1 MFFYEGHS
9 CPYCNKPFE
18 QNDDIVS
25 CPVCGAP
32 HHRHCWKNHGVCAHE
47 ADHNTEKQ
55 WTRDRDTASRADA
68 RTNVER
74 HPCPNCGADNSPY
87 AEICPHCG
95 RPLQAADWSSA
106 SYASPPPHG
115 GFHEYAPFRA
125 TDFYAGMS
133 PSDTIDG
140 ETVEDIAAV
149 VKSNTPYYLP
159 KFRNMSASGRK
170 ISWNWAAF
178 FIPSYWLLYR
188 KQYLFGCIALLLEI
202 LCAGTLAASIAFVAK
217 DALLTAPGSYSAVAS
232 WLMNNP
238 DRLLPL
244 QGLLFSVYLINLL
257 LRVTVALLGNYRYK
271 CHALKT
277 IRRTK
282 EMYPEGYRAQLSA
295 IGGTSVLLA
304 GIAYMC
310 AGIVPTLITMIV
322 LGV

>member
-18 QNDDIVS
+18 QEDDIVS

-32 HHRHCWKNHGVCAHE
+32 HHRHCWKNHGVCAHA

-55 WTRDRDTASRADA
+55 WTRDKTAASRTDA
-68 RTNVER
+68 RTNAEK

-87 AEICPHCG
+87 AEICAHCG
-95 RPLQAADWSSA
+95 RPLKARDWNSAPRTYRQA
-106 SYASPPPHG
+106 PQG

-133 PSDTIDG
+133 PNDTIDG
-140 ETVEDIAAV
+140 ETVEDVAAV

-159 KFRNMSASGRK
+159 KFRKMSTCSRK

-178 FIPSYWLLYR
+178 LIPSYWLLYR
-188 KQYLFGCIALLLEI
+188 KQYLLGCIALMIEL
-202 LCAGTLAASIAFVAK
+202 LCAGALSAIVAFISK
-217 DALLTAPGSYSAVAS
+217 DALLIGADTRTVMS
-232 WLMNNP
+232 WLMDNP
-238 DRLLPL
+238 EQLLHL
-244 QGLLFSVYLINLL
+244 QGLFLSVYLINIL
-257 LRVTVALLGNYRYK
+257 LRVTVALFGNYSYLR
-271 CHALKT
+271 HTLKT

-282 EMYPEGYRAQLSA
+282 EMYPEGYHAQLSA

-304 GIAYMC
+304 GIAYIC
-310 AGIVPTLITMIV
+310 AGIIPTLITMIV